1 MASRSWAKHAAP
13 HVKKA
18 MKRAMAEARKTWRGA
33 KEPTPAQKKRIK
45 ALQKRREECNDQIRK
60 LKGK

>member
-1 MASRSWAKHAAP
+1 MASHDWARHAAP

-18 MKRAMAEARKTWRGA
+18 MKKAMADARRTWKGA
-33 KEPTPAQKKRIK
+33 KEPTKAEKNRIK
-45 ALQKRREECNDQIRK
+45 ALQKQRQDVNRKIRK